1 VPVFRKVLVAEL
13 AKLGLGEQQVAIA
26 VNQPRAEYQQR
37 LPPQHLGPS
46 AAARLAA
53 KVAAQLQQ
61 QRPPQ
66 QQGRAAAASRG
77 AGSGQQQKKR

>member
-1 VPVFRKVLVAEL
+1 MPVFRKVLVAEL

-61 QRPPQ
+61 QRPQ